1 MNKLVEASN
10 YQAQIYGHIG
20 LFSNMIYKN
29 DKDNSW
35 LKYDGKYIF
44 STQEMDEGTN
54 SKIKDF
60 VKTENNFSSDEY
72 INKQLYRIKDVY
84 LKILQES

>member
-1 MNKLVEASN
+1 VITLHHIQDIFANQMNKLVEASN

-35 LKYDGKYIF
+35 LKYDGKYTF

-54 SKIKDF
+54 S
-60 VKTENNFSSDEY
+60 
-72 INKQLYRIKDVY
+72 
-84 LKILQES
+84 